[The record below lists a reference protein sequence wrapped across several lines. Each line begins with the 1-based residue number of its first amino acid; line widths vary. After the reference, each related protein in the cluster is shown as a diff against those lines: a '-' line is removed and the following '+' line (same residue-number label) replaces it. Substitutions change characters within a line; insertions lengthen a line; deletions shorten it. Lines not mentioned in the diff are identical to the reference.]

1 MGVTKVNAGSEW
13 EETDIKD
20 ILKRID
26 DLTRVLKIILDDL
39 NEVSRMLRVHVEP
52 RFEKN
57 MDQAP
62 RLKGIGD
69 LHKVFP
75 RDLLELLDFEEADDY
90 IIIKPKQYLGSE
102 NFAKVASIV
111 RENLKGEYVSHGKES
126 HFRVPRRI

>member
-1 MGVTKVNAGSEW
+1 MGASKVNAESER

-52 RFEKN
+52 SFEEDL
-57 MDQAP
+57 DQVR
-62 RLKGIGD
+62 RLRSVD
-69 LHKVFP
+69 DVHKVFP
-75 RDLLELLDFEEADDY
+75 QDLLELLYFEEADDY

-111 RENLKGEYVSHGKES
+111 REYLKGEYVSHGRES
-126 HFRVPRRI
+126 HFRVPRKI